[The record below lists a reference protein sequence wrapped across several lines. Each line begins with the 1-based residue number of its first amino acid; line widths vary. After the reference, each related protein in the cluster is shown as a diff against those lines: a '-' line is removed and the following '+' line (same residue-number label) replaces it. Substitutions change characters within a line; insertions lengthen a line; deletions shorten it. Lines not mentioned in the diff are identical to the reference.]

1 MTRGRTQ
8 YVAPLPPNMFSLKLS
23 VNQPTW
29 TAYLIVLLQVPSTR
43 EHIKEI
49 APWLTC
55 AFNTGTCSRPTL
67 QSTLFQ
73 LFVMASEPWRCSTC
87 TLLVGHC
94 HSFSGSLRFCGP
106 SVYVVSFSC
115 GSVAPGCGGASQVCS
130 MDTVYNFDG

>member
-1 MTRGRTQ
+1 MTRDRTQ
-8 YVAPLPPNMFSLKLS
+8 YVAPLPPNMFSVKLS

-29 TAYLIVLLQVPSTR
+29 TVYLIVLLQVPSTR

-67 QSTLFQ
+67 QSTLCQ

-87 TLLVGHC
+87 TLLDGH
-94 HSFSGSLRFCGP
+94 
-106 SVYVVSFSC
+106 
-115 GSVAPGCGGASQVCS
+115 
-130 MDTVYNFDG
+130 